1 MMISN
6 PDTDCDP
13 DTDPD
18 PEDSSLLFMG
28 YIDTHGSPERQSL
41 SVSQGQRPWF

>member
-1 MMISN
+1 MISN

-18 PEDSSLLFMG
+18 PEDSLFLIPQFSG
-28 YIDTHGSPERQSL
+28 THCLPERLSL
-41 SVSQGQRPWF
+41 SWPRGQRLQF